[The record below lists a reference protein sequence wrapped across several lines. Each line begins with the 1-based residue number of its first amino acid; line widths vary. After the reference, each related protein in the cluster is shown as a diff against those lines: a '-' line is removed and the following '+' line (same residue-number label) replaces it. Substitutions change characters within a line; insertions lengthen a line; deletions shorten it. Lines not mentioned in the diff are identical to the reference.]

1 MLNIMM
7 IDVQNDRMFGQME
20 AHSFKSTVY
29 CIMLCYSCKMYT
41 TNQRYGSKQVLSEA
55 SEVFCN

>member
-1 MLNIMM
+1 M